1 MNSTK
6 LKLNQVMKSLKA
18 GNISTAMGYL
28 NAIVDEIDGNL
39 DNLNG
44 TKTAAQFK
52 NMSKLEARIRVL
64 ERQALKMQR
73 KGLNATEVLEGISRA
88 QSQLGQVTSNFE
100 RGNKNKEGI
109 SGVGMGNI
117 GGAGSSGPTDV
128 VKGYLKP
135 KKNGK
140 VRPSQSGPKKDD

>member
-1 MNSTK
+1 
-6 LKLNQVMKSLKA
+6 
-18 GNISTAMGYL
+18 
-28 NAIVDEIDGNL
+28 
-39 DNLNG
+39 
-44 TKTAAQFK
+44 
-52 NMSKLEARIRVL
+52 
-64 ERQALKMQR
+64 MQR
-73 KGLNATEVLEGISRA
+73 KGLNATEVLEGISLA

-117 GGAGSSGPTDV
+117 GGAGNSYGPNDV

-140 VRPSQSGPKKDD
+140 ERPSQSGPKMDD